1 MKYQTWN
8 CGGVTVGDSLLD
20 TVLRARGLHTQAQ
33 RDAFLHPEEKSY
45 HSPLL
50 LRGMAE
56 AVARIEHA
64 ITKGESIAVYGDYDV
79 DGITATALLTL
90 YFRSRGATVTPYIP
104 DRIEEGYGLNGEAIA
119 ALAAQGVGLIVTV
132 DCGITAVE
140 EVALARSLGVDVVI
154 TDHHSCKDILPDA
167 AAVVNPQQPDCTYP
181 NCALAGVA
189 VAWKLAIALAGEN
202 GAEVEQ
208 QFLPLAAIGTVADA
222 MTLTGENRVIVAR
235 GLPTIGTQG
244 FPGLKMLL
252 EEVGGCNKPVTAV
265 TVGYHLAPRINAAGR
280 MGQVGV
286 SLELL
291 LTDDAARAE
300 VLSKELCV
308 LNSRRQA
315 VEQEIYEHCVTQAES
330 FPPDERTALV
340 LAHADWHQ
348 GVVGIV
354 ASRLAEKYA
363 APVFIVSL
371 SEDGRGKG
379 SCRTYGGFN
388 LFSALGQCA
397 DLLESFGGHE
407 FAAGFTIREENLLP
421 FRQRLNEIAMSRT
434 GGEAMCAALSVD
446 ALLPDFSM
454 LTLEQVQA
462 LDVLEP
468 CGTGNPKAV
477 FLVQGAELLDVRD
490 VGGGRHLRIRA
501 QKVRKNMDGIFFSA
515 TAAQYCAEAGRNM
528 DIAFTPTLNHF
539 NGNVSVQ
546 MQVSDLRPSLTRAQ
560 QERLLLDR
568 FLAGEALNDWEREAL
583 LPERSEF
590 AAVWR
595 YVSGKGRV
603 DESER
608 NFVRNV
614 AKTYHVNES
623 VAHILLALTVLQ
635 ECGLVEAQLDRG
647 RILATALNVGQKVDL
662 DASALLQRLKSEATT
677 EWGGRNEGAN

>member
-8 CGGVTVGDSLLD
+8 CGAATVNDSLLD
-20 TVLRARGLHTQAQ
+20 AVLRARGLDMAEQ
-33 RDAFLHPEEKSY
+33 REAFLHPEKKSF

-50 LRGMAE
+50 LKGMAE
-56 AVARIEHA
+56 AVTRIERA
-64 ITKGESIAVYGDYDV
+64 ITNGEAITVYGDYDV

-90 YFRSRGATVTPYIP
+90 YFRSRGVEITPYIP
-104 DRIEEGYGLNGEAIA
+104 DRIEEGYGLNSEAIS
-119 ALAAQGVGLIVTV
+119 ALAAQGVGLIITV

-140 EVALARSLGVDVVI
+140 EVALARSLGVEVVI

-167 AAVVNPQQPDCTYP
+167 AAVVNPQQADCPYP

-189 VAWKLAIALAGEN
+189 VAWKLAIALAGER
-202 GAEVEQ
+202 GEEVEQ

-222 MTLTGENRVIVAR
+222 MPLTGENRVIVAR

-252 EEVGGCNKPVTAV
+252 QEVGGCDRPVSTV

-280 MGQVGV
+280 MGQVAV

-291 LTDDAARAE
+291 LTEDSARAE

-315 VEQEIYEHCVTQAES
+315 VEQEIYEHCVTQAET
-330 FPPDERTALV
+330 FAPHERTALV

-371 SEDGRGKG
+371 AEDGRGKG

-388 LFSALGQCA
+388 LFSALGQCG

-407 FAAGFTIREENLLP
+407 FAAGFTIREENIPL
-421 FRQRLNEIAMSRT
+421 FRQRVNEIAMSRT
-434 GGEAMCAALSVD
+434 GGETMCAALDVD
-446 ALLPDFSM
+446 ALLPDFRL

-462 LDVLEP
+462 LEVLEP
-468 CGTGNPKAV
+468 CGTGNPKPV

-515 TAAQYCAEAGRNM
+515 TAAQYCAAAGRHM
-528 DIAFTPTLNHF
+528 DIAFTPSLNQF
-539 NGNVSVQ
+539 SGNVSVQ

-568 FLAGEALNDWEREAL
+568 FLAGESLSAWEREAL
-583 LPERSEF
+583 LPERCEF

-608 NFVRNV
+608 DFVRNV
-614 AKTYHVNES
+614 AKTYRINES
-623 VAHILLALTVLQ
+623 VAHILLVLTVLQ
-635 ECGLVEAQLDRG
+635 ERGLVEASLDRG
-647 RILATALNVGQKVDL
+647 RVLATVLDGGQKVDL
-662 DASALLQRLKSEATT
+662 EGSALIQRLKNEPTT
-677 EWGGRNEGAN
+677 V

>member
-8 CGGVTVGDSLLD
+8 CSAATAGDSLLD
-20 TVLRARGLHTQAQ
+20 MVLCARGLDTTQQ
-33 RDAFLHPEEKSY
+33 REAFLHPEKKDF

-50 LRGMAE
+50 LKGMVE
-56 AVARIEHA
+56 AVARIERA
-64 ITKGESIAVYGDYDV
+64 ITEGEPIAVYGDYDV

-90 YFRSRGATVTPYIP
+90 YFRSRGAKVTPYIP
-104 DRIEEGYGLNGEAIA
+104 DRIEEGYGLNSDAITT
-119 ALAAQGVGLIVTV
+119 LAAQGIGLIVTV

-140 EVALARSLGVDVVI
+140 EVALARSLGVEVVI

-167 AAVVNPQQPDCTYP
+167 AAVINPQQADCPYP
-181 NCALAGVA
+181 NRTLAGVA
-189 VAWKLAIALAGEN
+189 VAWKLAIALAGDN
-202 GAEVEQ
+202 GPEIEQ
-208 QFLPLAAIGTVADA
+208 RFLPLAAIGTVADA
-222 MTLTGENRVIVAR
+222 MTLTGENRIIVAR

-252 EEVGGCNKPVTAV
+252 QEVGGCDKPVSTV

-291 LTDDAARAE
+291 LTEDAARAE

-308 LNSRRQA
+308 LNSRRQT

-330 FPPDERTALV
+330 FPPPERTALV

-407 FAAGFTIREENLLP
+407 FAAGFTIRAENLPL
-421 FRQRLNEIAMSRT
+421 FRQRVNEIAMSRT
-434 GGEAMCAALSVD
+434 GGETMCAVLDVD
-446 ALLPDFSM
+446 ALLPDFRL

-462 LDVLEP
+462 LEVLEP

-490 VGGGRHLRIRA
+490 VGGGRHMRIRA
-501 QKVRKNMDGIFFSA
+501 QKMRKNIDGIFFSA
-515 TAAQYCAEAGRNM
+515 TAAQYCATAGRHM
-528 DIAFTPTLNHF
+528 DIAFTPNLNQF

-546 MQVSDLRPSLTRAQ
+546 MQLSDLRPSLTRAQ

-568 FLAGEALNDWEREAL
+568 FLAGEGLSAWEREAL
-583 LPERSEF
+583 LPGRNEF

-595 YVSGKGRV
+595 YVSTKGRV

-608 NFVRNV
+608 DFVRNV
-614 AKTYHVNES
+614 ARTYHINES
-623 VAHILLALTVLQ
+623 VAHILLALTVFQ
-635 ECGLVEAQLDRG
+635 ERGLVEASIDRG
-647 RILATALNVGQKVDL
+647 RILATALDIGQKVDL
-662 DASALLQRLKSEATT
+662 ESSALMQRLK
-677 EWGGRNEGAN
+677 ANQ

>member
-8 CGGVTVGDSLLD
+8 CGSTAPGDSLLD
-20 TVLRARGLHTQAQ
+20 TVLRARGLDTAEQ
-33 RDAFLHPEEKSY
+33 RDAFLHPENKSF

-50 LRGMAE
+50 LKGMTQ
-56 AVARIEHA
+56 AVARIELA
-64 ITKGESIAVYGDYDV
+64 IANEEPIAVYGDYDV

-90 YFRSRGATVTPYIP
+90 YFRNRGVTVTPYIP
-104 DRIEEGYGLNGEAIA
+104 DRIEEGYGLNSDAIA
-119 ALAAQGVGLIVTV
+119 SLAAQGIRLIITV

-140 EVALARSLGVDVVI
+140 EVALARSLGVEVVI
-154 TDHHSCKDILPDA
+154 TDHHSCKDTLPAA
-167 AAVVNPQQPDCTYP
+167 AAVVNPQQPDCAYP

-189 VAWKLAIALAGEN
+189 VAWKLAIALAADKGP
-202 GAEVEQ
+202 EVEQ

-222 MTLTGENRVIVAR
+222 MPLTGENRVIVAR
-235 GLPTIGTQG
+235 GLPTVGTQG
-244 FPGLKMLL
+244 FPGLHMLL
-252 EEVGGCNKPVTAV
+252 QEVGGCAKPVTTI

-291 LTDDAARAE
+291 LTEDAARAE

-330 FPPDERTALV
+330 FGPNERTALV

-363 APVFIVSL
+363 APVFIISL

-407 FAAGFTIREENLLP
+407 FAAGFTIREENLPL
-421 FRQRLNEIAMSRT
+421 FRQRVNEIAKTRS
-434 GGEAMCAALSVD
+434 GGEAMCAALEVD
-446 ALLPDFSM
+446 AVLPDFRL

-462 LDVLEP
+462 LEVLEP

-477 FLVQGAELLDVRD
+477 FLVQGTELSDVRD

-501 QKVRKNMDGIFFSA
+501 QKLRKNMDGIFFSA
-515 TAAQYCAEAGRNM
+515 TSSQHCAAPGRNM
-528 DIAFTPTLNHF
+528 DIAFTPSLNHF

-560 QERLLLDR
+560 QERHLLDR
-568 FLAGEALNDWEREAL
+568 FLAGEILTSSERESL
-583 LPERSEF
+583 LPERCEF

-595 YVSGKGRV
+595 YVSAKGRV

-608 NFVRNV
+608 DFVRNV
-614 AKTYHVNES
+614 AKTHHINES

-635 ECGLVEAQLDRG
+635 EHQLVEASLDRG
-647 RILATALNVGQKVDL
+647 RVLATALDAGQKVDL
-662 DASALLQRLKSEATT
+662 ESSALIQRLKT
-677 EWGGRNEGAN
+677 EPTAV

>member
-8 CGGVTVGDSLLD
+8 CSAATAGNSLLD
-20 TVLRARGLHTQAQ
+20 MVLRARGLDTTQQ
-33 RDAFLHPEEKSY
+33 REAFLHPEKKDF

-50 LRGMAE
+50 LKGMVE
-56 AVARIEHA
+56 AVARIERA
-64 ITKGESIAVYGDYDV
+64 ITEGEPIAVYGDYDV

-90 YFRSRGATVTPYIP
+90 YFRSRGAKVTPYIP
-104 DRIEEGYGLNGEAIA
+104 DRIEEGYGLNSDAIA
-119 ALAAQGVGLIVTV
+119 TLAAQGIGLIVTV

-140 EVALARSLGVDVVI
+140 EVALARSLGVEVVI

-167 AAVVNPQQPDCTYP
+167 AAVINPQQADCPYP
-181 NCALAGVA
+181 NRTLAGVA
-189 VAWKLAIALAGEN
+189 VAWKLAIALAGDN
-202 GAEVEQ
+202 GPEIEQ
-208 QFLPLAAIGTVADA
+208 RFLPLAAIGTVADA
-222 MTLTGENRVIVAR
+222 MTLTGENRIIVAR

-252 EEVGGCNKPVTAV
+252 QEVGGCDKPVSTV

-291 LTDDAARAE
+291 LTEDAARAE

-308 LNSRRQA
+308 LNSRRQT

-330 FPPDERTALV
+330 FPPPERTALV

-407 FAAGFTIREENLLP
+407 FAAGFTIRAENLPL
-421 FRQRLNEIAMSRT
+421 FRQRINEIAMSRT
-434 GGEAMCAALSVD
+434 GGETMCAVLDVD
-446 ALLPDFSM
+446 ALLPDFRL

-462 LDVLEP
+462 LEVLEP

-490 VGGGRHLRIRA
+490 VGGGRHMRIRA
-501 QKVRKNMDGIFFSA
+501 QKMRKNIDGIFFSA
-515 TAAQYCAEAGRNM
+515 TAAQYCATAGRHM
-528 DIAFTPTLNHF
+528 DIAFTPNLNQF

-546 MQVSDLRPSLTRAQ
+546 MQLSDLRPSLTRAQ

-568 FLAGEALNDWEREAL
+568 FLAGEGLSAWEREAL
-583 LPERSEF
+583 LPGRNEF

-595 YVSGKGRV
+595 YVSTKGRV

-608 NFVRNV
+608 DFVRNV
-614 AKTYHVNES
+614 ARTYHINES
-623 VAHILLALTVLQ
+623 VAHILLALTVFQ
-635 ECGLVEAQLDRG
+635 ERGLVEASIDRG
-647 RILATALNVGQKVDL
+647 RILATALDIGQKVDL
-662 DASALLQRLKSEATT
+662 ESSALMQRLK
-677 EWGGRNEGAN
+677 ANQ